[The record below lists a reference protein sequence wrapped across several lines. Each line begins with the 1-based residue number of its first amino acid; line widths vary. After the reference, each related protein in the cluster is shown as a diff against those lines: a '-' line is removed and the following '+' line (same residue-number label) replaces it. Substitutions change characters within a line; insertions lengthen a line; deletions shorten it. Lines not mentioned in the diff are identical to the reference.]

1 MEYTAQQAAEAAR
14 NIGVDLEGEKIRPE
28 ALAAGMAVEAARH
41 GTKDAATNIVAED
54 PVIAAKLA
62 LANLRVSPNYYSPKA
77 GVTAWEKSLARGAK
91 QQGRKTEYKT
101 LLFNVDDYDEEQGIF
116 SGYGSVFGNV
126 DDGGDIV
133 EPGAFTK
140 TIAEGFERVKI
151 LALHN
156 DSLLP
161 IGRPLE
167 VREDSKGLYIK
178 AKISDTAMGRDV
190 KVLLKDGVL
199 NELSIG
205 YDPIVFD
212 YDETGIRHLREVK
225 LWEVSVVTWAM
236 NPEATVIGYKAAETA
251 DRAVKLTE
259 DAAAEVKEGRKISSA
274 RLKTLKEASETM
286 KKAAKTL
293 DALIS
298 EVEGE
303 KAIHHLRNRGG
314 IAMFKYAKPTIP
326 LGLLHDIEELEPGGS
341 YDQANGGQWKPT
353 KPTSKTFKGVVMPVN
368 NEDLQYAIAGTY
380 TQNSQKLYT
389 NGHSLTVGQ
398 QVRDTFDGQVYTVKQ
413 ELTHGPIH
421 PLKRYVVEKKGV
433 SSPK

>member
-1 MEYTAQQAAEAAR
+1 M
-14 NIGVDLEGEKIRPE
+14 
-28 ALAAGMAVEAARH
+28 
-41 GTKDAATNIVAED
+41 
-54 PVIAAKLA
+54 
-62 LANLRVSPNYYSPKA
+62 
-77 GVTAWEKSLARGAK
+77 
-91 QQGRKTEYKT
+91 
-101 LLFNVDDYDEEQGIF
+101 DDYDEEQGIF

-303 KAIHHLRNRGG
+303 KSKSRKRYPIRSLKKAPTQ
-314 IAMFKYAKPTIP
+314 PTIEIT
-326 LGLLHDIEELEPGGS
+326 L
-341 YDQANGGQWKPT
+341 
-353 KPTSKTFKGVVMPVN
+353 
-368 NEDLQYAIAGTY
+368 
-380 TQNSQKLYT
+380 
-389 NGHSLTVGQ
+389 
-398 QVRDTFDGQVYTVKQ
+398 
-413 ELTHGPIH
+413 
-421 PLKRYVVEKKGV
+421 
-433 SSPK
+433 

>member
-91 QQGRKTEYKT
+91 QQGRKTEYTT

-236 NPEATVIGYKAAETA
+236 NP

-303 KAIHHLRNRGG
+303 KSKSRKRYPIRGLKK
-314 IAMFKYAKPTIP
+314 APAQPTIEIT
-326 LGLLHDIEELEPGGS
+326 L
-341 YDQANGGQWKPT
+341 
-353 KPTSKTFKGVVMPVN
+353 
-368 NEDLQYAIAGTY
+368 
-380 TQNSQKLYT
+380 
-389 NGHSLTVGQ
+389 
-398 QVRDTFDGQVYTVKQ
+398 
-413 ELTHGPIH
+413 
-421 PLKRYVVEKKGV
+421 
-433 SSPK
+433 

>member
-1 MEYTAQQAAEAAR
+1 M
-14 NIGVDLEGEKIRPE
+14 
-28 ALAAGMAVEAARH
+28 
-41 GTKDAATNIVAED
+41 
-54 PVIAAKLA
+54 
-62 LANLRVSPNYYSPKA
+62 
-77 GVTAWEKSLARGAK
+77 
-91 QQGRKTEYKT
+91 
-101 LLFNVDDYDEEQGIF
+101 
-116 SGYGSVFGNV
+116 
-126 DDGGDIV
+126 
-133 EPGAFTK
+133 
-140 TIAEGFERVKI
+140 KI

-303 KAIHHLRNRGG
+303 KAKSRKRYPIRGLKK
-314 IAMFKYAKPTIP
+314 APTQPTIEIT
-326 LGLLHDIEELEPGGS
+326 L
-341 YDQANGGQWKPT
+341 
-353 KPTSKTFKGVVMPVN
+353 
-368 NEDLQYAIAGTY
+368 
-380 TQNSQKLYT
+380 
-389 NGHSLTVGQ
+389 
-398 QVRDTFDGQVYTVKQ
+398 
-413 ELTHGPIH
+413 
-421 PLKRYVVEKKGV
+421 
-433 SSPK
+433 

>member
-251 DRAVKLTE
+251 DRAAETADRAVKLTE

-303 KAIHHLRNRGG
+303 KSKSRKRYPIRGLKK
-314 IAMFKYAKPTIP
+314 APTQPTIEIT
-326 LGLLHDIEELEPGGS
+326 L
-341 YDQANGGQWKPT
+341 
-353 KPTSKTFKGVVMPVN
+353 
-368 NEDLQYAIAGTY
+368 
-380 TQNSQKLYT
+380 
-389 NGHSLTVGQ
+389 
-398 QVRDTFDGQVYTVKQ
+398 
-413 ELTHGPIH
+413 
-421 PLKRYVVEKKGV
+421 
-433 SSPK
+433 